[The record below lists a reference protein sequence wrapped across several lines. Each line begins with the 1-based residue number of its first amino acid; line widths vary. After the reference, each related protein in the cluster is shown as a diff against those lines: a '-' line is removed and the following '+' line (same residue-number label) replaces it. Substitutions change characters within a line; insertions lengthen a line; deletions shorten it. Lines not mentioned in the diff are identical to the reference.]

1 MKLGLGLGYV
11 SPDTDWT
18 SEPEIQ
24 GSVLSPSNAAFC
36 RQLGITH
43 IIGSGESRTPT
54 GSAWRRGL
62 AFLFHWGGYLSVTR
76 LPLPT
81 AAPTATHPLRA
92 SRLTPPHPT
101 PAQPPT
107 HRGPAGGPTGFPG
120 QPADDGYWRYED
132 LLAYRHMV
140 EGYGL
145 TLEAIE
151 NFPPAH
157 CYSDT
162 FSICA
167 LSVSLTRRVSLF
179 QGTRFCWGRTAAR
192 SRWRT

>member
-1 MKLGLGLGYV
+1 MKLGLGLGWV
-11 SPDTDWT
+11 SPDTDWA

-43 IIGSGESRTPT
+43 IIGSGETPP

-62 AFLFHWGGYLSVTR
+62 AFLFHWWGGYLFAHAG
-76 LPLPT
+76 T
-81 AAPTATHPLRA
+81 AAYGRTNRHSPAAGLA
-92 SRLTPPHPT
+92 PHPT
-101 PAQPPT
+101 PLTAP
-107 HRGPAGGPTGFPG
+107 GPAGGPTGFPG

-157 CYSDT
+157 CK
-162 FSICA
+162 IVI
-167 LSVSLTRRVSLF
+167 LS
-179 QGTRFCWGRTAAR
+179 RFAHCP
-192 SRWRT
+192 SR

>member
-43 IIGSGESRTPT
+43 IIGSGESRTLT

-92 SRLTPPHPT
+92 SRLTPPPDPT
-101 PAQPPT
+101 RT
-107 HRGPAGGPTGFPG
+107 CR
-120 QPADDGYWRYED
+120 
-132 LLAYRHMV
+132 
-140 EGYGL
+140 
-145 TLEAIE
+145 
-151 NFPPAH
+151 PPAH
-157 CYSDT
+157 
-162 FSICA
+162 A
-167 LSVSLTRRVSLF
+167 E
-179 QGTRFCWGRTAAR
+179 QRTKN
-192 SRWRT
+192 